1 MSLVARYPL
10 KPRILCLAINFQ
22 KTGEHPLATDNY
34 HFESEEL
41 KLLRQAVRQFAL
53 KEIAPVAAD
62 LDEKEMFSAELTQK
76 MGALGLF
83 GTIVDPRYGGQ
94 GMDYLSY
101 IVCVEELARADG
113 SQAAT
118 IAAHNSLGAGP
129 LYYYGSEEQ
138 KKKYL
143 PGLCT
148 GQGLW
153 AFGLTE
159 PEAGSDAQASKTKAS
174 YDSVN
179 DEWIINGSKIW
190 ITNSSSILT
199 QGMTVQAVTG
209 TKPDGRPE
217 LTCFIVPKGAKGLT
231 ARSMHGKMM
240 WRASNT
246 GELFFDGVRVP
257 RDHILGERGQ
267 GFKIMMETLD
277 NGRLSIAAMG
287 LGLAK
292 GAFEMTLK
300 YAKERK
306 TFGVP
311 LVKHQAVAFK
321 IAEMAMRIEAAEGLL
336 YKACMLKQNHK
347 SFEKFAAMAKLYCS
361 EVAEY
366 CAREGQQTFGGY
378 GLMKEYPIE
387 RFYRDAALLRIGEG
401 TSEIQRIVIARHVG
415 C

>member
-1 MSLVARYPL
+1 MTYAFADDDNLSLLRETVAR
-10 KPRILCLAINFQ
+10 
-22 KTGEHPLATDNY
+22 
-34 HFESEEL
+34 
-41 KLLRQAVRQFAL
+41 FA
-53 KEIAPVAAD
+53 KERIAPKAHE
-62 LDEKEMFSAELTQK
+62 LDAKEEFSLDITQA
-76 MGALGLF
+76 MGEIGLF
-83 GTIVDPRYGGQ
+83 GTIVPESYGGQ

-101 IVCVEELARADG
+101 VVAVEELARVDG

-129 LYYYGSEEQ
+129 LYYYGNEEQ
-138 KKKYL
+138 KRRYL
-143 PGLCT
+143 PDLCT
-148 GQGLW
+148 GKGLW

-159 PEAGSDAQASKTKAS
+159 PEAGSDAQASKTTAVFDAKTR
-174 YDSVN
+174 
-179 DEWIINGSKIW
+179 EWVINGAKIW
-190 ITNSSSILT
+190 ITNSANPLT
-199 QGMTVQAVTG
+199 KGITVQAVTDRRADGKAELSCFLVPNG
-209 TKPDGRPE
+209 TKG
-217 LTCFIVPKGAKGLT
+217 VT
-231 ARSMHGKMM
+231 ARPMHGKMM

-246 GELFFDGVRVP
+246 GELYFDDVRVP
-257 RDHILGERGQ
+257 EHAMLGARGQ

-277 NGRLSIAAMG
+277 NGRLSIGAMG

-292 GAFEMTLK
+292 GALELTLN

-321 IAEMAMRIEAAEGLL
+321 LAEMATRIEAAEVLL
-336 YKACMLKQNHK
+336 YKAAWLKQQHK
-347 SFEKFAAMAKLYCS
+347 PFQKHAAMAKLYCS

-387 RFYRDAALLRIGEG
+387 RHYRDAALLRIGEG
-401 TSEIQRIVIARHVG
+401 TSEIQRLVISRYLG